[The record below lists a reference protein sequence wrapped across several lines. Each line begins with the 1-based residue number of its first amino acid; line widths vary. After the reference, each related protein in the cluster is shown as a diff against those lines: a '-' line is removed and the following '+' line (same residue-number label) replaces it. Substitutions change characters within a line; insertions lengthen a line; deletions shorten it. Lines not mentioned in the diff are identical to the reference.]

1 MHFLKYLNK
10 KYPNPSKHIR
20 FPKFKYLIFLKI
32 YKVACVKRAVQD
44 RVPILDPKWQQNA
57 TLEQVERI
65 FRSDGTSPI
74 PLVKERHVSL
84 NQLGKFIVE
93 ELNGDVTN

>member
-1 MHFLKYLNK
+1 M
-10 KYPNPSKHIR
+10 
-20 FPKFKYLIFLKI
+20 
-32 YKVACVKRAVQD
+32 
-44 RVPILDPKWQQNA
+44 PILDPKWQQNA

-65 FRSDGTSPI
+65 FRSNGTSPI
-74 PLVKERHVSL
+74 PLVNERHLAL